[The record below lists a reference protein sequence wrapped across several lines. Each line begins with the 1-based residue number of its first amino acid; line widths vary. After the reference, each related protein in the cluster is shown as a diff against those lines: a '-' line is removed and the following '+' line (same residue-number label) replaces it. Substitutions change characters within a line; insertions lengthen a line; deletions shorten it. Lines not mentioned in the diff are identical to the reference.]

1 MKMNALEY
9 INEADGGGAHV
20 PVGRVSLLQALI
32 EKLIPER
39 WRY

>member
-1 MKMNALEY
+1 MNALEY

-32 EKLIPER
+32 EKLVPER
-39 WRY
+39 LRY